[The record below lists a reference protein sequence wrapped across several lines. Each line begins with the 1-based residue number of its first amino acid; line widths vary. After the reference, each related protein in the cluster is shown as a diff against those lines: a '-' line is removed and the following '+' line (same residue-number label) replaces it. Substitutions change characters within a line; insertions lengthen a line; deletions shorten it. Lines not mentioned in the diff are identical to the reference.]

1 MLKPEIQND
10 FSYYRRSIGSKAL
23 SNGDVPPPPVGADV
37 ANVISMWLA
46 QNLPMISSING
57 RETRSAAIGHLA
69 NVCCGLI
76 IRNVCQEDEVGKV
89 MNIMIAATVIYDRIA
104 PEGSFSNNSLIKVT
118 DLSLPSLIFPCLHLS
133 LFLLQIRK
141 VLKVMGTYQGADRA
155 VLANSLK
162 YSTSH
167 LNDANTP
174 DGIKNEVNAL

>member
-10 FSYYRRSIGSKAL
+10 FSYYRRSLGSKSL
-23 SNGDVPPPPVGADV
+23 SNGDVATPPVTADL

-76 IRNVCQEDEVGKV
+76 LRNVCQENEVAKV

-104 PEGSFSNNSLIKVT
+104 PEGSFSNNSLVKVRHSSPPLPL
-118 DLSLPSLIFPCLHLS
+118 LSFPSSPCLRS
-133 LFLLQIRK
+133 AK
-141 VLKVMGTYQGADRA
+141 
-155 VLANSLK
+155 S
-162 YSTSH
+162 
-167 LNDANTP
+167 
-174 DGIKNEVNAL
+174 